1 MSNNTVFISGVSAR
15 RFRLA
20 PILFVLPA
28 TLILFL
34 ITIVP
39 FLVELFL
46 SLNVME
52 LTSPAPPRFVWL
64 KNYVDILFNDPRF
77 WGAIKNTF
85 FLIFFGVGIQL
96 VMGTGL
102 ALLLNR
108 LGRTR
113 TLVTS
118 LFLIPVMIA
127 PVVSGMQWVMIY
139 DDKFGPLNYLCELI
153 FGFRGF
159 AWVADP
165 GLALISVMVTDIWQ
179 WTPFVILITLSGLQ
193 TIPIELYEAAEV
205 DGSSPWQSLRYITLP
220 LLTPV
225 LVIAFLI
232 RFMDSF
238 KLFDIIFLLTRGGPG
253 SSTETISFYTYL
265 RGFKQFSLG
274 YTAALAFIQLIVI
287 TIFAKIFLGL
297 QARQRGEAGQ

>member
-1 MSNNTVFISGVSAR
+1 MSNNALARSALPATR
-15 RFRLA
+15 RLRLA
-20 PILFVLPA
+20 PIMFVLPA
-28 TLILFL
+28 ILILFFV
-34 ITIVP
+34 TIVP

-46 SLNVME
+46 SLNILE
-52 LTSPAPPRFVWL
+52 LTAPAPPRFVWL
-64 KNYVDILFNDPRF
+64 KNFADILFNDPRF
-77 WGAIKNTF
+77 WGAMKNTF
-85 FLIFFGVGIQL
+85 ILIVFGVGIQL

-113 TLVTS
+113 TFVTS

-139 DDKFGPLNYLCELI
+139 DDKFGPLNYLCELLL
-153 FGFRGF
+153 GFRGF

-165 GLALISVMVTDIWQ
+165 GLALISVIVTDIWQ
-179 WTPFVILITLSGLQ
+179 WTPFIILIALSGLQ
-193 TIPIELYEAAEV
+193 AIPIELYEAAEV
-205 DGSSPWQSLRYITLP
+205 DGSSAWQSLWYITLP
-220 LLTPV
+220 LLIPV
-225 LVIAFLI
+225 LVIAVLI

-265 RGFKQFSLG
+265 RGFKQFSIG

-287 TIFAKIFLGL
+287 TIIAKIFLSL
-297 QARQRGEAGQ
+297 QERQRGR